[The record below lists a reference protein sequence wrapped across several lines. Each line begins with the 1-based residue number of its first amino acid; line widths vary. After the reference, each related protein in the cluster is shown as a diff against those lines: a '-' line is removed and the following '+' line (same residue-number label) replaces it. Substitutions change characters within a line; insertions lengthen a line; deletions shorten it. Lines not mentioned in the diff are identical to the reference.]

1 MSKYQTFKFQ
11 KETVNDQF
19 RTWIFYVY
27 NNIVNASFTSV
38 LGVQLIGKQR
48 AVVVYIRTN
57 LVLVWSAGCNTTATI
72 TSHSKHKYHEHA
84 NSNVL

>member
-19 RTWIFYVY
+19 WTWILNVY

-72 TSHSKHKYHEHA
+72 TSHSKHKYYEHA